1 MVKPAAPETSRKA
14 STGARS
20 LPKDVA
26 IIVLFGATGA
36 GKSTF
41 ANLASGKN
49 DLAVGHGVKSC
60 TQEVDKT
67 NIFMVDRRPVIL
79 VDCPGFDDTHL
90 SDVEILKRIAGFL
103 AFTYSND
110 TKITGLL
117 YLHRITDNR
126 FGGAGR
132 RNFRMFRK
140 MCGTDSL
147 KNVVVVT
154 NMWSQPP
161 TETELARE
169 IELRDGEDFFQ
180 DILSEGAQMVRHSEP
195 TRESAYDIIRCVLG
209 KAPVVPELSRQI
221 VDEGKDLDKTDAGL
235 SLGEELAEALRR
247 GREEVERLRAEQA
260 EAIREKDEKWKR
272 DLDIQ
277 EKKANERT
285 RALEVQVESLKQ
297 GHGAQQADWQK
308 MFMETQEKYFSR
320 MTEMQKEHNERVD
333 KLIYALQNQDRG
345 ICIIA

>member
-1 MVKPAAPETSRKA
+1 MIQSSAPTVGEKA
-14 STGARS
+14 PNGGQS
-20 LPKDVA
+20 LPNDVA

-41 ANLASGKN
+41 ANVASGKN
-49 DLAVGHGVKSC
+49 DLAVGHGVRSC

-67 NIFMVDRRPVIL
+67 NIFTVDGRPVVL

-90 SDVEILKRIAGFL
+90 SDAEILKRIAGFL

-140 MCGTDSL
+140 MCGADSL

-169 IELRDGEDFFQ
+169 VELREGEDFFQ
-180 DILSEGAQMVRHSEP
+180 DIISEGAQMIRHSKP
-195 TRESAYDIIRCVLG
+195 TRESTHDIIRCVLD
-209 KAPVVPELSRQI
+209 KVPVVPELSRQI
-221 VDEGKDLDKTDAGL
+221 VDEGKNLEDTDAGL
-235 SLGEELAEALRR
+235 SLGEELADALRR
-247 GREEVERLRAEQA
+247 GREEIDRLRAEHA
-260 EAIREKDEKWKR
+260 EAARENDEKWKR
-272 DLDIQ
+272 DIDMQ
-277 EKKANERT
+277 EKRANGRAQ
-285 RALEVQVESLKQ
+285 ALEAQIESLKQ
-297 GHGAQQADWQK
+297 GHGTQQADWQR
-308 MFMETQEKYFSR
+308 MFMETQDKYLSK
-320 MTEMQKEHNERVD
+320 MTEMEKEHGERVD
-333 KLIYALQNQDRG
+333 KLIHAMENQDRS

>member
-1 MVKPAAPETSRKA
+1 MVKPSTSTSRKA
-14 STGARS
+14 PNGGQP
-20 LPKDVA
+20 LPQDIS

-36 GKSTF
+36 GKSSF
-41 ANLASGKN
+41 ANLASGEN
-49 DLAVGHGVKSC
+49 DLAVGHSVKSC

-67 NIFMVDRRPVIL
+67 NIFLVDGRPVIL

-90 SDVEILKRIAGFL
+90 SDAEILKRIAGFL

-110 TKITGLL
+110 AKITGLL

-169 IELRDGEDFFQ
+169 IELRDGDDFFQ
-180 DILSEGAQMVRHSEP
+180 DILSEGAQMVRHSKP
-195 TRESAYDIIRCVLG
+195 TRESAFDIIRCVLG
-209 KAPVVPELSRQI
+209 KKPVVPELSRQI
-221 VDEGKDLDKTDAGL
+221 VDEGKKLEDTDAGHA
-235 SLGEELAEALRR
+235 LGEEIAAALRR
-247 GREEVERLRAEQA
+247 GREEIERLKAEQA
-260 EAIREKDEKWKR
+260 EAAREKDEKWQR
-272 DLDIQ
+272 DLEIQ
-277 EKKANERT
+277 EKKANERA
-285 RALEVQVESLKQ
+285 RALEEQVESLKQ

-308 MFMETQEKYFSR
+308 MFMETQEKYLSSMAEMEKTHGER
-320 MTEMQKEHNERVD
+320 MER
-333 KLIYALQNQDRG
+333 LIHAMENQPRG
-345 ICIIA
+345 GCIVA